1 MTNEQYISHFLEN
14 ESIIK
19 ENKNTKTINYLLVAF
34 LIVSASI
41 LAIQLIEEQHN
52 KKQSLDLTLRFF
64 GKQLPG
70 SQMALDKQLQVYS
83 LQNIVVI
90 SL

>member
-34 LIVSASI
+34 IIVSVSI
-41 LAIQLIEEQHN
+41 LAIQLMEEQHN
-52 KKQSLDLTLRFF
+52 KKQS
-64 GKQLPG
+64 
-70 SQMALDKQLQVYS
+70 
-83 LQNIVVI
+83 
-90 SL
+90 